1 VSLACSFAA
10 SDSLTC
16 VVRRCPC
23 IGHERRSN
31 SRPYPVIHPSVPT
44 TATGRARAGQ
54 PAWPWAHGHPSKA
67 ARRRTKF
74 PRGPSP
80 SAFSNG
86 KPALPCL
93 VVPCVPLTSRLGR
106 AGHAHGIA
114 MAARGHCTRTRR
126 RPARRFPQAQGIHEE
141 RTSARRGRAVETP
154 AEVDFL
160 VRWTRH
166 GVDDDT
172 VLTWPAPLT
181 RCGCAEERDRALASS
196 EKSLAF
202 RSTRQVLFFYTH
214 NPTLD

>member
-1 VSLACSFAA
+1 MSA
-10 SDSLTC
+10 
-16 VVRRCPC
+16 
-23 IGHERRSN
+23 
-31 SRPYPVIHPSVPT
+31 VPT
-44 TATGRARAGQ
+44 AALILLFIHQSQPQAARARRATGMAMATRPRL
-54 PAWPWAHGHPSKA
+54 PRP
-67 ARRRTKF
+67 RTKF
-74 PRGPSP
+74 PRGP

>member
-1 VSLACSFAA
+1 MA
-10 SDSLTC
+10 T
-16 VVRRCPC
+16 
-23 IGHERRSN
+23 
-31 SRPYPVIHPSVPT
+31 RPRLPRP
-44 TATGRARAGQ
+44 
-54 PAWPWAHGHPSKA
+54 
-67 ARRRTKF
+67 RTKF
-74 PRGPSP
+74 PRGP

-141 RTSARRGRAVETP
+141 RTSARCGRAVETP
-154 AEVDFL
+154 AEVYFL

-181 RCGCAEERDRALASS
+181 RCDCAEERDRALASS

-202 RSTRQVLFFYTH
+202 RSTRQVLFIYTPS
-214 NPTLD
+214 NSGLTRFEIKYMSQSIF